1 MNALKTLACLIPFIA
16 LVGCSKNPAENVPKA
31 DVTAPASTS
40 ATTESAPSAGAKSY
54 AFGPNGSTIEFVG
67 SKVTGSHK
75 GGFKQFAGE
84 LQVAGGKVA
93 DKGNKVVIDT
103 TSLWSD
109 NERLTGHLKS
119 PDFFDVAKHPAA
131 VFETISISPNATNS
145 TVTGNLT
152 LHGITKQIA
161 FPANIKV
168 SDESVD
174 VAAEFFINRFDFE
187 MKYPGKADDL
197 IRKEVVLKLNIKAV
211 PGKADFKPIGQTQQT
226 ASTR

>member
-1 MNALKTLACLIPFIA
+1 MNAINSLA
-16 LVGCSKNPAENVPKA
+16 LVISFVALAGCSKNPAENVPKA
-31 DVTAPASTS
+31 DVTTVSSTP
-40 ATTESAPSAGAKSY
+40 ATTEAPSAGAKSY
-54 AFGPNGSTIEFVG
+54 AFGPASSTIEFVG

-93 DKGNKVVIDT
+93 DKGNKVIIDT

-131 VFETISISPNATNS
+131 IFETISIAPNATNS
-145 TVTGNLT
+145 TITGNLS

-161 FPANIKV
+161 FPATLKV
-168 SDESVD
+168 SDESID
-174 VAAEFFINRFDFE
+174 VNAQFFINRFDFE

-197 IRKEVVLKLNIKAV
+197 IRQEVVLKLNIKAA
-211 PGKADFKPIGQTQQT
+211 PGKADLKSIAQPQQT
-226 ASTR
+226 ASAR